1 MTHTGL
7 QTAMA
12 HCGLI
17 AILRGITPAEA
28 VPVGHALY
36 DAGFR
41 LIEVPLNSPDPLASI
56 RAMRDALPADCL
68 VGAGTVLNPC
78 LLYTSLFQRR
88 LDEARSVK
96 YSMP

>member
-28 VPVGHALY
+28 VPVAQALY
-36 DAGFR
+36 EAGFR
-41 LIEVPLNSPDPLASI
+41 LIEVPLNSPEPLASI

-68 VGAGTVLNPC
+68 VGAGTVLNP
-78 LLYTSLFQRR
+78 
-88 LDEARSVK
+88 DDVARIK
-96 YSMP
+96 DAGGE